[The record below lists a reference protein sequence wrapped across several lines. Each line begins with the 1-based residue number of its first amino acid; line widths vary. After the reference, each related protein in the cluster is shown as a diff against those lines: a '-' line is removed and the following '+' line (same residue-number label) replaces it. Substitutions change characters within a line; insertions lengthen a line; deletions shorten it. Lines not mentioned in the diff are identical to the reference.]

1 MSHGFF
7 FLVFLYGSCAYA
19 STNSMNDFFG
29 SEIVLG
35 FSEQPRGH
43 RCRTQ
48 AHKPQMPQMPQIQG
62 ESILSAEKNK
72 LFMLFKLFIDK

>member
-7 FLVFLYGSCAYA
+7 LLVFLYGSCAYA

-48 AHKPQMPQMPQIQG
+48 AYKPQMPQIQG
-62 ESILSAEKNK
+62 ESILSAERNK